1 MELLTIGNK
10 KWAVGLE
17 WEILPGDGTVA
28 QEAKDVA
35 EKTGL
40 KYGVLVDYDSN
51 FSIGLT
57 QKNTKLPSAALYLAL
72 ANQDFRE
79 NNADTTDYPDWVVIE
94 DVGDDKYWM
103 GVIKSGL
110 PSPQYD
116 VLLSL
121 AEVKEKI
128 TELLINDT
136 YTIYSPSSEIISL
149 FDGVKNITKDGL
161 TELTKNVK
169 TKLKLEKKIGIP
181 NSVMIVG
188 GVIVTLGLA
197 GYIGSYFIEEL
208 DLKKHA
214 EKRRNEQRQEAERK
228 RVEYEAELK
237 KYEEE
242 KEKAK
247 ENAIKSIF
255 TGVGGNSNE
264 IIKTWYAA
272 IGDMR
277 MGTHGWDLKKVEC
290 YFTRDQQAPKFAC
303 DYLFSKGGLASNRM
317 LLQDYP
323 TAKIVGND
331 AVVTEDISIA
341 PEYLKFPTSFE
352 EAKLKDS
359 YQWSLDILSQLQL
372 LKIIGIDYNLGT
384 SAEVSYQV
392 PGKPLSPDEKAAGKP
407 ANPAKTGQT
416 GVSKGA
422 LKIKGGNFELMKEL
436 ASNLDLTGI
445 GLEKVVFQ
453 IKGIGVV
460 EWEAYMSY
468 FVANNTGEMAGSSNE
483 GLSAT
488 AIEEKADP
496 NMPPRNNSVQKPQ
509 VNVPR

>member
-35 EKTGL
+35 DKTGL

-72 ANQDFRE
+72 ANQDCRE

-121 AEVKEKI
+121 AEVKEKV

-169 TKLKLEKKIGIP
+169 TNLKLEKKIGIP

-214 EKRRNEQRQEAERK
+214 EKRRN
-228 RVEYEAELK
+228 
-237 KYEEE
+237 
-242 KEKAK
+242 
-247 ENAIKSIF
+247 F
-255 TGVGGNSNE
+255 
-264 IIKTWYAA
+264 
-272 IGDMR
+272 
-277 MGTHGWDLKKVEC
+277 
-290 YFTRDQQAPKFAC
+290 
-303 DYLFSKGGLASNRM
+303 
-317 LLQDYP
+317 
-323 TAKIVGND
+323 
-331 AVVTEDISIA
+331 
-341 PEYLKFPTSFE
+341 
-352 EAKLKDS
+352 
-359 YQWSLDILSQLQL
+359 
-372 LKIIGIDYNLGT
+372 
-384 SAEVSYQV
+384 
-392 PGKPLSPDEKAAGKP
+392 
-407 ANPAKTGQT
+407 
-416 GVSKGA
+416 
-422 LKIKGGNFELMKEL
+422 
-436 ASNLDLTGI
+436 
-445 GLEKVVFQ
+445 
-453 IKGIGVV
+453 
-460 EWEAYMSY
+460 
-468 FVANNTGEMAGSSNE
+468 
-483 GLSAT
+483 
-488 AIEEKADP
+488 
-496 NMPPRNNSVQKPQ
+496 
-509 VNVPR
+509 